1 MTKRSHEDWAALIK
15 QQPTS
20 GLSIANYCR
29 QHKLSTSSFYTRK
42 AAIDDSGTQK
52 IEIEPFV
59 KATVAASTEVIPQPD
74 SSEHTISLQHQ
85 TGTWTFP
92 SSLPA
97 SYLLEIIKGLQSC

>member
-20 GLSIANYCR
+20 GLSIANFCR

-42 AAIDDSGTQK
+42 AAIDDINTQTVD
-52 IEIEPFV
+52 PFV